1 MGIDEDYVRAQAMI
15 EPHWHQ
21 DCPAAHG
28 GSGCNEGGDL
38 NNPGGYTN
46 RLPVTPLTPDGQFCA
61 LQGFGGIQAPNQYDS
76 WSIVQNKVYYEWM
89 TSPMMEQSTPFAVD
103 FRYAET
109 RGCVNG
115 DQYGYYHSQNPS
127 SATDYMNAVTAAR
140 IDPSGT

>member
-46 RLPVTPLTPDGQFCA
+46 RLPVTPLTPDGQFYA
-61 LQGFGGIQAPNQYDS
+61 LQGFGGIEAPPIS
-76 WSIVQNKVYYEWM
+76 TLRSRSFRTRSIM
-89 TSPMMEQSTPFAVD
+89 
-103 FRYAET
+103 
-109 RGCVNG
+109 
-115 DQYGYYHSQNPS
+115 
-127 SATDYMNAVTAAR
+127 
-140 IDPSGT
+140 SG